1 MDSLTGQTLLVTL
14 TIHLIAQC
22 CFAGPTAVIDQLF
35 DADQSKA
42 VPDSPEKTALIFPY
56 KNQYV
61 LFDGRL
67 GHGVLGSS
75 SKQPR
80 MTMLVNWWAEKPQ
93 VQSYTDTWS
102 MEPSKLTLWPM
113 YCAIIC
119 MLALLLSSELHCTYS
134 TEQYHTVT

>member
-1 MDSLTGQTLLVTL
+1 M
-14 TIHLIAQC
+14 
-22 CFAGPTAVIDQLF
+22 IDQLF
-35 DADQSKA
+35 DAEQGKA

-80 MTMLVNWWAEKPQ
+80 VTMLINWWAEKPQ
-93 VQSYTDTWS
+93 VHA
-102 MEPSKLTLWPM
+102 KLT
-113 YCAIIC
+113 YAC
-119 MLALLLSSELHCTYS
+119 LSMAGYS
-134 TEQYHTVT
+134 VLNQDNSIRFG